1 MTDLPTDVEVAE
13 EYRSSLADLTMNS
26 KPMITMLTMLAE
38 ENRSHAAVIV
48 GVIEKHIQQVR
59 ESRHLDFCFSILISV
74 SESKTKRAALGYTG
88 YNVICGGKHSIL
100 GNI

>member
-13 EYRSSLADLTMNS
+13 EYCSSLADLTMNS

-48 GVIEKHIQQVR
+48 GVIEKHIQQVS
-59 ESRHLDFCFSILISV
+59 EFRHLGSYFTTIYANTRRSDNACTIRTRGV
-74 SESKTKRAALGYTG
+74 RG
-88 YNVICGGKHSIL
+88 
-100 GNI
+100 